1 MDLDTIKALHII
13 FVVCWFAGLFYIVR
27 LFIYHTE
34 AQKREEEP
42 KRILSEQF
50 EIMEK
55 RLWWIITT
63 PAMLL
68 TIIFGVWMVLLYP
81 DTYFFGEQARW
92 MHIKLAFV
100 LLLLVYHF
108 VCQKMMF
115 SLKKGEFK
123 WKSSGLRIWNEV
135 ATLCLVAIVFLVE
148 LKNSLDWIK
157 GVIGFFL
164 IAAAL
169 IIAIY
174 IYKRLRT
181 K

>member
-1 MDLDTIKALHII
+1 
-13 FVVCWFAGLFYIVR
+13 
-27 LFIYHTE
+27 
-34 AQKREEEP
+34 
-42 KRILSEQF
+42 
-50 EIMEK
+50 
-55 RLWWIITT
+55 
-63 PAMLL
+63 
-68 TIIFGVWMVLLYP
+68 
-81 DTYFFGEQARW
+81 
-92 MHIKLAFV
+92 
-100 LLLLVYHF
+100 
-108 VCQKMMF
+108 MF

-148 LKNSLDWIK
+148 LKDSLDWIK

-169 IIAIY
+169 IMAIY